1 MATGICLRWGS
12 AVSGWWERLGALA
25 LVALPT
31 VALSVP
37 VLDTF
42 YQLGQP
48 RPGNIDSQLLDM
60 VAGVGLIVAL
70 AAGLLIPHLRR
81 ARTAAPSR

>member
-1 MATGICLRWGS
+1 MT
-12 AVSGWWERLGALA
+12 V
-25 LVALPT
+25 PT
-31 VALSVP
+31 VVLSVP
-37 VLDTF
+37 LLNTL

-60 VAGVGLIVAL
+60 VAGVGLIVGL

-81 ARTAAPSR
+81 ARTATPSR